1 VSDPLESGLA
11 LLAELRRMQLRA
23 LTLVHRARA
32 ARVRVLK
39 SINEKAPGATGAEK
53 GDQP

>member
-1 VSDPLESGLA
+1 MTEPFEASLA
-11 LLAELRRMQLRA
+11 LLGELRRMQLRA
-23 LTLVHRARA
+23 LVLVHRARA